1 MKEFS
6 KCKNGQLVYSTSN
19 EKIIIEKVK
28 NIGKRIDNIS
38 YEDIMLNNF
47 KIDFG
52 EIDPDEKVN
61 GLLGL
66 RFFRKAEIVL
76 DIADLITYKK
86 K

>member
-6 KCKNGQLVYSTSN
+6 KCKNGQLVYSTAN

-38 YEDIMLNNF
+38 YEDIMLNDF
-47 KIDFG
+47 KIDFS

-66 RFFRKAEIVL
+66 DFLGKLKLF
-76 DIADLITYKK
+76 
-86 K
+86 

>member
-6 KCKNGQLVYSTSN
+6 KCKNGHLVYSTAN

-38 YEDIMLNNF
+38 YEDIMLNDF

-66 RFFRKAEIVL
+66 DFLGKLKLF
-76 DIADLITYKK
+76 
-86 K
+86 

>member
-38 YEDIMLNNF
+38 YEDIMLNDF

-66 RFFRKAEIVL
+66 DFLGKLKLF
-76 DIADLITYKK
+76 
-86 K
+86 

>member
-6 KCKNGQLVYSTSN
+6 KCKNGQLVYSTAN

-38 YEDIMLNNF
+38 YEDIMLNDF
-47 KIDFG
+47 KIDFS
-52 EIDPDEKVN
+52 EIDLDEKVN

-66 RFFRKAEIVL
+66 DFLGKLKLF
-76 DIADLITYKK
+76 
-86 K
+86 

>member
-1 MKEFS
+1 MKEFT
-6 KCKNGQLVYSTSN
+6 KCKNGQLVYSTAN

-38 YEDIMLNNF
+38 YEDIMLNDF

-66 RFFRKAEIVL
+66 DFLGKLKLF
-76 DIADLITYKK
+76 
-86 K
+86 